1 MKIFKYLFL
10 KSFGVFSSLGI
21 LLMCFLVFMFSD
33 AIIKGSVFCVCV
45 QYRGLNSGY
54 TLSHFT
60 SPSFVMGFSIDSL
73 ANYLPGLGLIL
84 NTPDLF
90 LLNSQDCRHE
100 QLMPSEEFRF
110 LKFLFAIDASTY
122 KST

>member
-1 MKIFKYLFL
+1 
-10 KSFGVFSSLGI
+10 
-21 LLMCFLVFMFSD
+21 MC
-33 AIIKGSVFCVCV
+33 AV
-45 QYRGLNSGY
+45 QGFELRGY

-60 SPSFVMGFSIDSL
+60 SSSFVMGFSINGL